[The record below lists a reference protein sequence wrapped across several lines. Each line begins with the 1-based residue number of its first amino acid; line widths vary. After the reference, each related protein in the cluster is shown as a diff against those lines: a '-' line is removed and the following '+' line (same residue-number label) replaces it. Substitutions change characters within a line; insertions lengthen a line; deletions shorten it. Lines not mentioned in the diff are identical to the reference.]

1 MANPIQPLQQADLPE
16 RKLPFWKMTGPGA
29 VLVGLSIG
37 AGEIIIWPRIAAEY
51 GSSML
56 WAAALGV
63 FLQLWINIEIGRW
76 VIATGETP
84 YTAYSRAWRGFAV
97 LFILFNFFGWF
108 FPGWALASGSAL
120 KALLLGPDH
129 TSPNWMWTGVTFI
142 AVTAVLFGPKRI
154 YATVEKL
161 ITGLV
166 LIITIGLIYIAFR
179 VGTWDNVVDVFHGV
193 MNFGY
198 IDPKMSIKGLFIAMV
213 FAGAGGTANLFYA
226 YYLRDKQI
234 GMGARIP
241 VLLNPFRQREE
252 STQSTGYT
260 FPETEENKKRF
271 RDWMRYIII
280 DQTLYFWLLNTL
292 TMFLFIFG
300 ALVVLHPKGIIP
312 AKGTLIWDEAM
323 ILADSMGPMGRYLF
337 LIIGLATLFSTQLTL
352 VDGVART
359 LSDIIHTTFKPARR
373 IPLSKW
379 YAGVAIFMIV
389 FGVLITMILEQVG
402 VSDLGFLF
410 NAAYIGGFA
419 MAVFTPLM
427 LYINMRHL
435 PKSARPRLLNIIMVS
450 LASVIYIS
458 LAIVSLCTTDRA
470 ALPFVIGLPIL
481 IFWGLQL
488 LHLMKMSDED
498 FNGSNDKL
506 IWGIAIIM
514 LPVLGALLFWIQ
526 RLVRAYEQRQCETS
540 TEGNTS

>member
-1 MANPIQPLQQADLPE
+1 
-16 RKLPFWKMTGPGA
+16 
-29 VLVGLSIG
+29 
-37 AGEIIIWPRIAAEY
+37 
-51 GSSML
+51 
-56 WAAALGV
+56 
-63 FLQLWINIEIGRW
+63 
-76 VIATGETP
+76 
-84 YTAYSRAWRGFAV
+84 
-97 LFILFNFFGWF
+97 
-108 FPGWALASGSAL
+108 
-120 KALLLGPDH
+120 
-129 TSPNWMWTGVTFI
+129 
-142 AVTAVLFGPKRI
+142 
-154 YATVEKL
+154 
-161 ITGLV
+161 
-166 LIITIGLIYIAFR
+166 